1 MNPAISR
8 VFLFLLVVLGIY
20 LWIGY
25 SITALTLLLYGFH
38 LNRKRKSLSEAPES
52 NTG

>member
-1 MNPAISR
+1 MNGY
-8 VFLFLLVVLGIY
+8 VLAS
-20 LWIGY
+20 Y
-25 SITALTLLLYGFH
+25 SITALTLILYGIH